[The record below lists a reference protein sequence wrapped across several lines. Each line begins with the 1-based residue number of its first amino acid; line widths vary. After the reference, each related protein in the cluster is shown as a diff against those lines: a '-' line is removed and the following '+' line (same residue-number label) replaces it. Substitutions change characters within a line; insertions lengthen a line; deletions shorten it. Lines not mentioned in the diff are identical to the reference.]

1 MEEPKVTTIDGVMDS
16 TVMHINEGNPLFAR
30 ESKGNPHRT
39 QGEPSNLANYAD
51 LLLLISQNR
60 LLEMP
65 LYIAYLIST
74 SLGTLIRSGAH
85 YPERATSTYSC
96 NGVFT
101 SKFIFRY
108 AFPAKI
114 PVPCDVMTSASLQI

>member
-39 QGEPSNLANYAD
+39 QGEHSNPANYAD

-60 LLEMP
+60 LLERP

-74 SLGTLIRSGAH
+74 SLGTLIG
-85 YPERATSTYSC
+85 YSLLKL
-96 NGVFT
+96 NR
-101 SKFIFRY
+101 K
-108 AFPAKI
+108 K
-114 PVPCDVMTSASLQI
+114 